1 MILSYI
7 NMTCLNAF
15 PIRNNN
21 NNNLLRI
28 NYNNTNDNNNNNNSN
43 NNNNNTTITTNIII
57 KRKKKPRYDK
67 YRYWFQSWTNG
78 ASVDKT
84 NVSLSESERTP
95 TQTACMHHKL
105 CNQCI
110 SDPDCGYCREYN
122 GDTTPQFTDTCMPS
136 NEQGVINGPGED
148 GPDCKEINKNFFYNN
163 CKGFVNEN

>member
-1 MILSYI
+1 
-7 NMTCLNAF
+7 MTCLNAF

-28 NYNNTNDNNNNNNSN
+28 NYNNTNDNNNNNN

-95 TQTACMHHKL
+95 TETACMHH
-105 CNQCI
+105 N
-110 SDPDCGYCREYN
+110 Y
-122 GDTTPQFTDTCMPS
+122 
-136 NEQGVINGPGED
+136 VINVLATLIVDIVVNIMAIQLPNSLIHV
-148 GPDCKEINKNFFYNN
+148 CHQMNKVLSMAQAKMDQIVKKLIKTFSIIIVKDF
-163 CKGFVNEN
+163 K